1 MPLQRLSIIISSQ
14 AVAGSVLRD
23 PEILAKLAQ
32 EAISGGADGIR
43 AAGSETISAIRKITD
58 LPIIGLIKTER
69 QGFKPRISCTTAEIA
84 TIADAGADVV
94 AIDAT
99 NRTRPEPLSA
109 LFKEA
114 KLRGLKIFADIAT
127 FDEAVAASNLG
138 ADYVATTMAGYTNDQ
153 NSTEGPDFLLLGE
166 IIGELQIPVFLEGR
180 VSSADHINLAF
191 SMGAYG
197 VVVGRSVTSPRDI
210 TSALV
215 KAVKG

>member
-1 MPLQRLSIIISSQ
+1 MLLQRLSIIISSQ
-14 AVAGSVLRD
+14 AVAGSVLRE

-58 LPIIGLIKTER
+58 LPVIGLIKTER
-69 QGFKPRISCTTAEIA
+69 QGFKPRISCTSVEIA
-84 TIADAGADVV
+84 TIAEAGADVV

-99 NRTRPEPLSA
+99 NRTRPEPLSS

-114 KLRGLKIFADIAT
+114 KSRGLEIFADIAT
-127 FDEAVAASNLG
+127 FDEAVVASDLG
-138 ADYVATTMAGYTNDQ
+138 ADYVATTMAGYTNDR
-153 NSTEGPDFLLLGE
+153 NSTEGPDFLLLRE
-166 IIGELQIPVFLEGR
+166 IIRELQIPVFLEGR
-180 VSSADHINLAF
+180 VRSADHINLAF